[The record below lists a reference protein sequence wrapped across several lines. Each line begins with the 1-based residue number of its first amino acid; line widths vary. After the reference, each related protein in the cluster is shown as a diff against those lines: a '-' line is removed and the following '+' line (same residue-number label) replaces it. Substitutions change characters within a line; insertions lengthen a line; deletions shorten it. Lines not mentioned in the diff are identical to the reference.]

1 MRESNITTKALNSQ
15 SVAFNKAETPK
26 HMQTNCLIP
35 AGLGGIAGLF
45 MEGVLHPID
54 TIRTRVKA
62 NTKET
67 VSMFRQIKL
76 MQKYEGSRSYFNGF
90 SCTLAGAFVSNA
102 SYFYVYE
109 KLKQVSHEHQI
120 MSREAA
126 PFAAAFVA
134 GFLSNILYLPFDVV
148 RTRMQLKPGFY
159 DYRHFFDGARKVLHH
174 EGFSKLYLGGTAFLT
189 LSALETSLTFGFYEL
204 FYKILKPFFPTNL
217 EVNLPLSIVCSVTA
231 ASAAGFLINPLDVL
245 VTRIQSV
252 NTKVHGPVSI
262 DAMVKSI
269 YTKEG
274 INGFFKGVSGT
285 VSYYALSAL
294 ILFPTYEV
302 LKSLFHVDLSH

>member
-1 MRESNITTKALNSQ
+1 MRESNISTNSISSKSIAITQ
-15 SVAFNKAETPK
+15 KEAPK
-26 HMQTNCLIP
+26 RMQTNCLVP

-67 VSMFRQIKL
+67 VSMFRQIRI
-76 MQKYEGSRSYFNGF
+76 MQKYEGSLSYFNGF
-90 SCTLAGAFVSNA
+90 TCTLAGAFVSNA

-109 KLKQVSHEHQI
+109 KLKQVSYEHKL
-120 MSREAA
+120 MSKEAA

-159 DYRHFFDGARKVLHH
+159 DYRNFFDGARKVLQY
-174 EGFSKLYLGGTAFLT
+174 EGFSKLYLGGSAFLT
-189 LSALETSLTFGFYEL
+189 LNALETSLTFGFYEL
-204 FYKILKPFFPTNL
+204 FYKMLKPFFPTNL
-217 EVNLPLSIVCSVTA
+217 EVNLPLSIVCSVSA

-252 NTKVHGPVSI
+252 NTKVQGPVSAT
-262 DAMVKSI
+262 AMMRSI
-269 YTKEG
+269 YAKEG

-302 LKSLFHVDLSH
+302 LNSIFHVDLSH